1 MITSLTVKNFKC
13 FRESSEFAF
22 TKLNLLTGIN
32 GRGKSSL
39 LHALLIIA
47 QSAGSNNLKTL
58 TINGEKIN
66 LGNFYDICNSETLK
80 QDSIHFRFQSD
91 NPEYP
96 DIELEYEEDANEPF
110 QVTRRKA
117 TKTNTNESIIAFAN
131 AIRKTHFISAD
142 RRGPVQ
148 YVDKLRLPDFV
159 HVGPRGENTVNI
171 LANSHNIDNVNK
183 LLYRGENAASVI
195 QQTAD
200 WLDYILDGAYVDI
213 RGKEQES
220 SVLYMLL
227 NNKNNSYKYKPVNVG
242 FGYSYILPL
251 IVTGLIAKP
260 GEIVIIENPEAHLHP
275 RAQSRMSEFFARVA
289 SYGIQVFIE
298 SHSEHILNG
307 LRVNILKDD
316 ISVSND
322 DLTIF
327 FFDENFASEKLI
339 VNDKGK
345 IENWP
350 AGFFD
355 QDELDLADIFR
366 LGRAKA

>member
-1 MITSLTVKNFKC
+1 VITSLTVKNFKC
-13 FRESSEFAF
+13 FRESSKFNF

-39 LHALLIIA
+39 LQALLIVA
-47 QSAGSNNLKTL
+47 QSAESNNLEIL

-80 QDSIHFRFQSD
+80 QESVYFRFQSD
-91 NPEYP
+91 NQDYP
-96 DIELEYEEDANEPF
+96 DIEFEYGEDTNEPF
-110 QVTRRKA
+110 QAIRKTA
-117 TKTNTNESIIAFAN
+117 VKMDENKKIIAFAN
-131 AIRKTHFISAD
+131 ALKKIHFISAD

-171 LANSHNIDNVNK
+171 LANSHNIGNVNK
-183 LLYRGENAASVI
+183 LLYRGKNAASVM

-200 WLDYILDGAYVDI
+200 WLNYILDGAYVDI
-213 RGKEQES
+213 GGKEQES

-275 RAQSRMSEFFARVA
+275 RAQSKISEFFTRVA
-289 SYGIQVFIE
+289 TCGIQVFIE

-316 ISVSND
+316 IPISNK
-322 DLTIF
+322 DLTILF
-327 FFDENFASEKLI
+327 FNENFASEKLI

-350 AGFFD
+350 VGFFD

-366 LGRAKA
+366 LGREKE

>member
-39 LHALLIIA
+39 LQALLIIA
-47 QSAGSNNLKTL
+47 QSAGSNNLETL
-58 TINGEKIN
+58 TITGEKIN

-80 QDSIHFRFQSD
+80 QDSIYFRFQSD

-96 DIELEYEEDANEPF
+96 DIDLEYGEDPNEPF
-110 QVTRRKA
+110 QAIRRKTA
-117 TKTNTNESIIAFAN
+117 KTNVNKDITAFAN
-131 AIRKTHFISAD
+131 ALKKTHFISAD

-148 YVDKLRLPDFV
+148 YVDKLKLPGFV

-171 LANSHNIDNVNK
+171 LANSHNIGNVNK
-183 LLYRGENAASVI
+183 LLYRGENAASVM
-195 QQTAD
+195 QQTEE
-200 WLDYILDGAYVDI
+200 WLNYILDGAHVDI

-227 NNKNNSYKYKPVNVG
+227 NSKNNSYKYKPVNMG

-275 RAQSRMSEFFARVA
+275 RAQSRISEFFVRVA
-289 SYGIQVFIE
+289 SCGIQVFLE

-316 ISVSND
+316 ISVSNRD
-322 DLTIF
+322 ITILF
-327 FFDENFASEKLI
+327 FNENFTSEKLI

-350 AGFFD
+350 SGFFD

-366 LGRAKA
+366 LGRVKE